1 MRILLTNDD
10 GVNSPGIRALFDEL
24 SGEHDVTIVAPMRT
38 QNASSHSLT
47 LRNPLKIKKISKKII
62 GVYGTPTDCVILA
75 IYNLLDDLPELLL
88 SGVNL
93 GPNLGD
99 DVTYSGTVGAAI
111 EGANI
116 GIPSVSLSFYEPKN
130 PDFKSTIMFIL
141 KLIKI
146 IEKNKR
152 IFSDMLLNVNI
163 PHSPR
168 GVRITKLGRREYENV
183 VEEGKKGYLIGGDRK
198 ELIEAGTDFEACKK
212 GYISVTPL
220 LTDLTHYE
228 AIKALKSWKF

>member
-1 MRILLTNDD
+1 MAEIENL
-10 GVNSPGIRALFDEL
+10 P
-24 SGEHDVTIVAPMRT
+24 
-38 QNASSHSLT
+38 
-47 LRNPLKIKKISKKII
+47 KKII
-62 GVYGTPTDCVILA
+62 EDGE
-75 IYNLLDDLPELLL
+75 N
-88 SGVNL
+88 
-93 GPNLGD
+93 
-99 DVTYSGTVGAAI
+99 
-111 EGANI
+111 EGKKIKENAHI
-116 GIPSVSLSFYEPKN
+116 TSS
-130 PDFKSTIMFIL
+130 
-141 KLIKI
+141 KI